1 MRAVLHRVEE
11 SLIAL
16 ILGVMTI
23 LTFVQVVLR
32 YGFNSGFI
40 WALEAD
46 FYLFAWMV
54 LLGISYCVRERAH
67 IGVDAAVRLLP
78 PVPRRILRIDRGGAG
93 AALRRADV
101 LRLRVYID
109 KLMVIDI
116 EAEDIPIKRWILSL
130 CLPIG
135 FALLFIRL
143 LGMAWRIW
151 TGHSPGYE
159 LADEAAEAIKD
170 VTDDNAPD
178 ATTVSAMK
186 TVFLFAVLFVSLR
199 SACRSRWR
207 LACLRC

>member
-1 MRAVLHRVEE
+1 MRAALHRVEE

-16 ILGVMTI
+16 ILGVMTV
-23 LTFVQVVLR
+23 LTFIQVVLR

-67 IGVDAAVRLLP
+67 IGVDAFTRLLP
-78 PVPRRILRIDRGGAG
+78 PVPRRIFGLIVVALALLYAG
-93 AALRRADV
+93 LMFYGSW
-101 LRLRVYID
+101 VYID

-143 LGMAWRIW
+143 LGMAWRIG
-151 TGHSPGYE
+151 TGQSPGYE
-159 LADEAAEAIKD
+159 LADEAAEVIRD
-170 VTDDNAPD
+170 VTGDKAPD
-178 ATTVSAMK
+178 ATTVS
-186 TVFLFAVLFVSLR
+186 R
-199 SACRSRWR
+199 
-207 LACLRC
+207 

>member
-1 MRAVLHRVEE
+1 LRAALHRVEE
-11 SLIAL
+11 LLIAL
-16 ILGVMTI
+16 ILGVMTV

-67 IGVDAAVRLLP
+67 IGVDAATRLLSP
-78 PVPRRILRIDRGGAG
+78 APRRIFGLIVVALTLLYAG
-93 AALRRADV
+93 LM
-101 LRLRVYID
+101 LYGSWVYVD
-109 KLMVIDI
+109 KLIVIDI

-143 LGMAWRIW
+143 LGMGWRIW
-151 TGHSPGYE
+151 TGQSPGYE
-159 LADEAAEAIKD
+159 LADEGAEAIKD
-170 VTDDNAPD
+170 VTGDKVPD
-178 ATTVSAMK
+178 ATTVS
-186 TVFLFAVLFVSLR
+186 R
-199 SACRSRWR
+199 
-207 LACLRC
+207 